1 MARKIHVADA
11 WREKPTDWK
20 LTVEINKMVSFC
32 EILMQYIQYLQF
44 KRYSK
49 LDCPEIHI
57 NEANAWGRLM
67 LQSLTLN
74 AMQYWYELNESF

>member
-1 MARKIHVADA
+1 MANARK
-11 WREKPTDWK
+11 EKPTDWK
-20 LTVEINKMVSFC
+20 LTVEINKMVSFF

-49 LDCPEIHI
+49 LDCPEITVGLHI